1 MSYICRENTREVAC
15 MYITYTMKRVIIYI
29 IVALSA
35 ITAFGQLPADSVKV
49 YFRLGSGKFDPLLE
63 NNAARM
69 DSLVNRIRM
78 AVEAQELDYITI
90 RSYASPDG
98 SIHINERLS
107 KERSKTIADHI
118 ISKTGVAPEL
128 IRISPESVAWG
139 ELRRLVADNP
149 DVPSQARVLDI
160 LDNTPIWIFNS
171 KREIVDGRKRQL
183 MSLDSGVPYRW
194 MFNNLFP
201 QLRNALAVSAYLKP
215 DSNRRQPVAEESAPL
230 KPETDNPSTADL
242 SDSTRTVAPDV
253 QRQPVDGEPSETNGI
268 HLPEPE
274 EKTTDSQGFPL
285 ALKTNFLYYAAL
297 MPNLEVEWLINK
309 HWSVAVDGNIAWW
322 GKYSRQRSY
331 RLAIISSE
339 VRRWI
344 KPRAPWHGM
353 YVGLLAGGGLYD
365 ILKDSPGYYGGGV
378 MAGATFGYMWPI
390 GKHLALESGIGA
402 GYLHANIKEYEVYD
416 GHHVYQRT
424 KSLNYFGPLKLKFS
438 LVWHFNKKK
447 QR

>member
-1 MSYICRENTREVAC
+1 
-15 MYITYTMKRVIIYI
+15 MYITYIMKKVIIYI

-35 ITAFGQLPADSVKV
+35 LTAFGQLPADSVKV
-49 YFRLGSGKFDPLLE
+49 YFRIGSGKFDPLLE
-63 NNAARM
+63 NNAAQM
-69 DSLVNRIRM
+69 DSLVNRIRK
-78 AVEAQELDYITI
+78 AVEAQELDYIII

-98 SIHINERLS
+98 SMHINERLS

-118 ISKTGVAPEL
+118 ISKTGVAPGL
-128 IRISPESVAWG
+128 IRINPESVAWD
-139 ELRRLVADNP
+139 ELRRLVANNP
-149 DVPSQARVLDI
+149 NVPSQAQVLDI
-160 LDNTPIWIFNS
+160 LDNTPVWIFNS

-183 MSLDSGVPYRW
+183 MSLAAGVPYRW

-201 QLRNALAVSAYLKP
+201 QLRNALAVSAYLKQN
-215 DSNRRQPVAEESAPL
+215 STSRQPVTEESAPL
-230 KPETDNPSTADL
+230 EAGADNLSAAGL
-242 SDSTRTVAPDV
+242 SDSASAVAPDTL
-253 QRQPVDGEPSETNGI
+253 RQPVTGDPSDTNGI
-268 HLPEPE
+268 PLPEPE
-274 EKTTDSQGFPL
+274 EKTSDSRGLPL

-297 MPNLEVEWLINK
+297 LPNLEVEWLINK

-365 ILKDSPGYYGGGV
+365 ILKDSPGYYGEGV

-390 GKHLALESGIGA
+390 GKHLSLESGIGA
-402 GYLHANIKEYEVYD
+402 GYMHTSIKEYEPHD
-416 GHHVYQRT
+416 GHHIYQRT

-438 LVWHFNKKK
+438 LVWHFNSTKK